1 MDTELAGWRFILGEA
16 LSLFDT
22 GGEADS
28 GGARAV
34 FADPSADCF
43 GGFGGK
49 RVPAQSRGWFNGLGR
64 NAVILF
70 GGCFWM
76 DYKKEAVSDLRR
88 YLAMKRGVENN
99 RERMAALEAEARGVR
114 LSLDDGVKVLGGGGH
129 AEDRLI
135 NILAERERLRLTNR
149 AVRPLVRAMDRAMEL
164 LSDGERNVLERF
176 YVDRRPGYLDVLCD
190 ELGYE
195 ERQIYNIKDE
205 ALRKFTLAMYG
216 IEAF

>member
-1 MDTELAGWRFILGEA
+1 
-16 LSLFDT
+16 
-22 GGEADS
+22 
-28 GGARAV
+28 
-34 FADPSADCF
+34 
-43 GGFGGK
+43 
-49 RVPAQSRGWFNGLGR
+49 
-64 NAVILF
+64 
-70 GGCFWM
+70 M

-99 RERMAALEAEARGVR
+99 RERMEALEAEARGVR
-114 LSLDDGVKVLGGGGH
+114 LSLDDRVKVLGGGGH

-149 AVRPLVRAMDRAMEL
+149 AVRPLVRAMDRAMEM
-164 LSDGERNVLERF
+164 LSDGERSVLQRF
-176 YVDRRPGYLDVLCD
+176 YVDRKPGYLDVLCD

>member
-1 MDTELAGWRFILGEA
+1 
-16 LSLFDT
+16 
-22 GGEADS
+22 
-28 GGARAV
+28 
-34 FADPSADCF
+34 
-43 GGFGGK
+43 
-49 RVPAQSRGWFNGLGR
+49 
-64 NAVILF
+64 
-70 GGCFWM
+70 M